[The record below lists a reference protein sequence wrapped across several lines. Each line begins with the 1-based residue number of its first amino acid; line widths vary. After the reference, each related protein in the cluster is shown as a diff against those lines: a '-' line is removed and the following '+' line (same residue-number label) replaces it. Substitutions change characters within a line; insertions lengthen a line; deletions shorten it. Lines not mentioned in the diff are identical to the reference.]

1 MLNKKLLQAV
11 PEAMPYIRRTVLFEW
26 LSMLC
31 GITAYGVLALVSS
44 QLVLERSF
52 TGLGFRLCILA
63 AALFGRWFFTLRAV
77 QASAGASESAKR
89 TIRKRLLAK
98 LASLSWDESSAWN
111 TSELVQ
117 LAGEG
122 TEQLESYFAS
132 YIPQFFYALLA
143 PLTLFVITLFLN
155 VPAAFALLLC
165 VPLIP
170 VSIVAVQKFA
180 KKLLAKY
187 WGQYTTLGDSFL
199 ENLQG
204 LTTLKIYQAD
214 QARHEKMNEEA
225 ENFRKITM
233 RVLIMQLNSISVMD
247 LVAYG
252 GAALGMLLGILAWR
266 THTMSLFRVL
276 FLILIA
282 SEFFLPMRALG
293 SFFHIAM
300 NGQAA
305 AEKLFTILE
314 TVSRVPGTGIPDS
327 LDIEARNLGWEYEP
341 GHPVLQDVSLHI
353 KPGASIGI
361 AGQSG
366 SGKSTLAAL
375 IRGRLSDSGVT
386 IGGVPVPD
394 IDPAW
399 LQENLTVLDHH
410 GFLFE
415 GTIRDNLC
423 LADPEAEDEQLMRA
437 MKQAGI
443 NLPLD
448 APVRENGS
456 NLSGGQRQRIAL
468 ARALVKD
475 APVLILDEATSAVD
489 AQSENAIMQ
498 AVKGLKDKTL
508 IIISHRLVNLQD
520 TQEILVLDHGR
531 PAGCASHDSL
541 LKESPAYASLWN
553 AQQELERYGK
563 ESA

>member
-1 MLNKKLLQAV
+1 MLNKRLLQAV
-11 PEAMPYIRRTVLFEW
+11 PAAMPCIRKTVFFQW

-31 GITAYGVLALVSS
+31 TVAAYGLLASVTAQLALEQTVS
-44 QLVLERSF
+44 
-52 TGLGFRLCILA
+52 GLIWKLLLFLA
-63 AALFGRWFFTLRAV
+63 ALLVRRATLTAAV
-77 QASAGASESAKR
+77 RQS
-89 TIRKRLLAK
+89 
-98 LASLSWDESSAWN
+98 SSASQCAKAFIRSSILKHLAALSPAQLSRWN

-117 LAGEG
+117 LTGEG

-132 YIPQFFYALLA
+132 YIPQFFYAMLA
-143 PLTLFVITLFLN
+143 PVTLFVITLFLN
-155 VPAAFALLLC
+155 IPAAVALLIC

-170 VSIVAVQKFA
+170 ASIVAVQRFA

-214 QARHEKMNEEA
+214 QARHEKMNAEA

-252 GAALGMLLGILAWR
+252 GSAMGMIFGVIAFR
-266 THTMSLFRVL
+266 SGSASLFQVL

-305 AEKLFTILE
+305 ADKLFAILDTE
-314 TVSRVPGTGIPDS
+314 PEAGGTMIPDS
-327 LDIEARNLGWEYEP
+327 TEITVSDLSWSYDGNRQ
-341 GHPVLQDVSLHI
+341 VLQEVSLQI
-353 KPGASIGI
+353 KPGSVTGI

-375 IRGRLSDSGVT
+375 IRGRFADSQVL
-386 IGGVPVPD
+386 IGGIPVSE

-399 LQENLTVLDHH
+399 LNRNITVLDHH
-410 GFLFE
+410 GFLFA
-415 GTIRDNLC
+415 GTIRDNLRMGN
-423 LADPEAEDEQLMRA
+423 PEADDRMLHQA
-437 MKQAGI
+437 MQKAGI
-443 NLPLD
+443 CLD
-448 APVRENGS
+448 LDREVTENGS
-456 NLSGGQRQRIAL
+456 NLSGGQKQRIAL
-468 ARALVKD
+468 ARALVKG

-489 AQSENAIMQ
+489 ADSENAIMD
-498 AVKGLKDKTL
+498 VVRNLEGVTR
-508 IIISHRLVNLQD
+508 IIISHRLANLTD
-520 TQEILVLDHGR
+520 ADDILVLDNGCT
-531 PAGCASHDSL
+531 AGEGQHEEL
-541 LKESPAYASLWN
+541 LNTCGVYQSLWT
-553 AQQELERYGK
+553 AQQKLERYGK
-563 ESA
+563 EKV

>member
-1 MLNKKLLQAV
+1 
-11 PEAMPYIRRTVLFEW
+11 
-26 LSMLC
+26 
-31 GITAYGVLALVSS
+31 
-44 QLVLERSF
+44 
-52 TGLGFRLCILA
+52 
-63 AALFGRWFFTLRAV
+63 
-77 QASAGASESAKR
+77 
-89 TIRKRLLAK
+89 
-98 LASLSWDESSAWN
+98 
-111 TSELVQ
+111 
-117 LAGEG
+117 
-122 TEQLESYFAS
+122 
-132 YIPQFFYALLA
+132 
-143 PLTLFVITLFLN
+143 
-155 VPAAFALLLC
+155 
-165 VPLIP
+165 
-170 VSIVAVQKFA
+170 
-180 KKLLAKY
+180 
-187 WGQYTTLGDSFL
+187 
-199 ENLQG
+199 
-204 LTTLKIYQAD
+204 
-214 QARHEKMNEEA
+214 
-225 ENFRKITM
+225 
-233 RVLIMQLNSISVMD
+233 MD

-423 LADPEAEDEQLMRA
+423 LADPEAEDEQLVRV

-520 TQEILVLDHGR
+520 TREILVLDHGR

>member
-11 PEAMPYIRRTVLFEW
+11 PEAMPYIRRTVLFQW

-98 LASLSWDESSAWN
+98 LASLSWNESSAWN

-394 IDPAW
+394 
-399 LQENLTVLDHH
+399 HH

-423 LADPEAEDEQLMRA
+423 LADPEAEDEQLVRA

-498 AVKGLKDKTL
+498 SVKGLKDKTL

-520 TQEILVLDHGR
+520 TGEILVLDHGR

>member
-1 MLNKKLLQAV
+1 M
-11 PEAMPYIRRTVLFEW
+11 
-26 LSMLC
+26 
-31 GITAYGVLALVSS
+31 
-44 QLVLERSF
+44 
-52 TGLGFRLCILA
+52 
-63 AALFGRWFFTLRAV
+63 
-77 QASAGASESAKR
+77 
-89 TIRKRLLAK
+89 
-98 LASLSWDESSAWN
+98 
-111 TSELVQ
+111 
-117 LAGEG
+117 
-122 TEQLESYFAS
+122 
-132 YIPQFFYALLA
+132 
-143 PLTLFVITLFLN
+143 
-155 VPAAFALLLC
+155 PAAFALLLC

-423 LADPEAEDEQLMRA
+423 LADPEAEDEQLVRV

-520 TQEILVLDHGR
+520 TREILVLDHGR

>member
-11 PEAMPYIRRTVLFEW
+11 PEAMPYIRRNVLFQW

-44 QLVLERSF
+44 QLILERSF

-187 WGQYTTLGDSFL
+187 WGQYTALGDSFL

-214 QARHEKMNEEA
+214 QERKEKMN
-225 ENFRKITM
+225 KQQT
-233 RVLIMQLNSISVMD
+233 
-247 LVAYG
+247 
-252 GAALGMLLGILAWR
+252 
-266 THTMSLFRVL
+266 
-276 FLILIA
+276 FL
-282 SEFFLPMRALG
+282 
-293 SFFHIAM
+293 
-300 NGQAA
+300 
-305 AEKLFTILE
+305 
-314 TVSRVPGTGIPDS
+314 
-327 LDIEARNLGWEYEP
+327 Y
-341 GHPVLQDVSLHI
+341 
-353 KPGASIGI
+353 
-361 AGQSG
+361 
-366 SGKSTLAAL
+366 
-375 IRGRLSDSGVT
+375 
-386 IGGVPVPD
+386 
-394 IDPAW
+394 
-399 LQENLTVLDHH
+399 
-410 GFLFE
+410 
-415 GTIRDNLC
+415 
-423 LADPEAEDEQLMRA
+423 
-437 MKQAGI
+437 
-443 NLPLD
+443 PLD
-448 APVRENGS
+448 KCPNS
-456 NLSGGQRQRIAL
+456 
-468 ARALVKD
+468 
-475 APVLILDEATSAVD
+475 
-489 AQSENAIMQ
+489 
-498 AVKGLKDKTL
+498 
-508 IIISHRLVNLQD
+508 D
-520 TQEILVLDHGR
+520 TCKRV
-531 PAGCASHDSL
+531 
-541 LKESPAYASLWN
+541 
-553 AQQELERYGK
+553 
-563 ESA
+563 